1 MSAADEQGEERA
13 TRKSAPDLRLPGSV
27 AEILAS
33 PAGPK
38 VGAFFDLDGTL
49 VAGFTAVILTQERLR
64 RRDMGVGELLGM
76 VQAGLNHTLGR
87 IEFEDLI
94 GKAAAALAGRLLTDL
109 EEIGERLFAQRI
121 ESRIYPEMR
130 ELVRAHVARGHTV
143 VLSSSALT
151 IQVGPVARFLGINN
165 MLTNKFETN
174 EDGILTGGVLKPILW
189 CPGKATAVQRF
200 AAEHDIDLKDS
211 YFYAD
216 GDEDVALMYLV
227 GNPRPTN
234 PEGKMAAVAKRRG
247 WPILK
252 FNSRGGV
259 GIRRQLRTLAG
270 LSTIVPVAAGAVG
283 IGVLTGS
290 RRRGV
295 NFFTSTFSQL
305 LLATSGVHLNVIGK
319 ENLTAQRPAV
329 FIFNHRNQVDPVI
342 AGALVRDN
350 WVGVGKKELASDP
363 IMGTL
368 GKLLDGVFIDRDDP
382 VAAVET
388 LHTVEERARN
398 GLSIVIAPEG
408 TRLDTTEV
416 GSFKKGP
423 FRIAMAAKIPIVPIV
438 IRNAEIVASRN
449 STTINPGTVDV
460 AVFPPIP
467 VDDWTL
473 DALPD
478 RIAEVR
484 QLYLDTLADWPVDG
498 LPAVDLPRSGLDA
511 PVPRRTAR
519 RADPGSGR
527 ETACVAEDVVRGGLE
542 DFAGDAGDRDGFG
555 VRTAAHH
562 PRHRVD
568 ARPAAPHVAG
578 LTGLSGTQ
586 TIAGFDKRIATA
598 LARRRPCGGGRV
610 VQRPP
615 GHSGRQWPGAGMVHS
630 A

>member
-1 MSAADEQGEERA
+1 MSVSEQRE
-13 TRKSAPDLRLPGSV
+13 TRKPARDLQLPGSV

-33 PAGPK
+33 PPGARI
-38 VGAFFDLDGTL
+38 GAFFDLDGTL
-49 VAGFTAVILTQERLR
+49 VAGFTAVILTQERLL
-64 RRDMGVGELLGM
+64 RRDMGVGELLSM
-76 VQAGLNHTLGR
+76 VQASLNHTLGR

-94 GKAAAALAGRLLTDL
+94 GKASAALAGRLIDDL
-109 EEIGERLFAQRI
+109 EEIGERLFVQRI

-151 IQVGPVARFLGINN
+151 IQVNPVARFLGISNT
-165 MLTNKFETN
+165 LTNKFETN
-174 EDGILTGGVLKPILW
+174 EDGMLTGGILKPILW
-189 CPGKATAVQRF
+189 GPGKAAAVQKF

-234 PEGKMAAVAKRRG
+234 PEGKMAAVARRRG
-247 WPILK
+247 WPILR
-252 FNSRGGV
+252 FGSRGGV
-259 GIRRQLRTLAG
+259 GLQRQLRTLAG
-270 LSTIVPVAAGAVG
+270 FSTMFPVAAGAVG

-295 NFFTSTFSQL
+295 NFFTSNFSQL
-305 LLATSGVHLNVIGK
+305 LLATTGVHLNVIGR

-342 AGALVRDN
+342 TGALVRDN
-350 WVGVGKKELASDP
+350 WVGVGKKELQSDP

-368 GKLLDGVFIDRDDP
+368 GKLLDTAFIDRDNP

-388 LHTVEERARN
+388 LHTVEERAKN

-408 TRLDTTEV
+408 TRIDTTEV
-416 GSFKKGP
+416 GPFKKGP
-423 FRIAMAAKIPIVPIV
+423 FRMAMAAGIPIVPIV

-473 DALPD
+473 DTLPEH
-478 RIAEVR
+478 IAEVR
-484 QLYLDTLADWPVDG
+484 QLYLDTLADWPVDK
-498 LPAVDLPRSGLDA
+498 LPQFDLYTRAKKAAPKKAGPKKA
-511 PVPRRTAR
+511 PVKAAKNTAKK
-519 RADPGSGR
+519 
-527 ETACVAEDVVRGGLE
+527 TATKA
-542 DFAGDAGDRDGFG
+542 
-555 VRTAAHH
+555 
-562 PRHRVD
+562 
-568 ARPAAPHVAG
+568 PAARKARTPAKKAQPKKAPAKKAQPKSPAQANPNESEVA
-578 LTGLSGTQ
+578 LTDGEAQQSSADQ
-586 TIAGFDKRIATA
+586 TVGEPDPPPRG
-598 LARRRPCGGGRV
+598 RP
-610 VQRPP
+610 
-615 GHSGRQWPGAGMVHS
+615 
-630 A
+630 

>member
-1 MSAADEQGEERA
+1 MSASEQRDA
-13 TRKSAPDLRLPGSV
+13 RKPARDLQLPGSV

-33 PAGPK
+33 PAGPQI
-38 VGAFFDLDGTL
+38 GAFFDLDGTL

-64 RRDMGVGELLGM
+64 RRDMGVGELLSM

-94 GKAAAALAGRLLTDL
+94 GKASAALAGRLLDDL
-109 EEIGERLFAQRI
+109 EEIGERLFVQRI

-130 ELVRAHVARGHTV
+130 ELVRTHVARGHTV

-151 IQVGPVARFLGINN
+151 IQVDPVARFLGISNT
-165 MLTNKFETN
+165 LTNKFEIN
-174 EDGILTGGVLKPILW
+174 EDGLLTGAILKPILW
-189 CPGKATAVQRF
+189 GPGKAAAVQKF

-234 PEGKMAAVAKRRG
+234 PEGKMATVARRRG

-259 GIRRQLRTLAG
+259 GLRRQLRTLAG
-270 LSTIVPVAAGAVG
+270 FSTMFPVAAGAVG

-295 NFFTSTFSQL
+295 NFFTSNFSQL
-305 LLATSGVHLNVIGK
+305 LLATSGVNLNVIGK

-342 AGALVRDN
+342 TGALVRDN
-350 WVGVGKKELASDP
+350 WVGVGKKELQNDP
-363 IMGTL
+363 VMGTL
-368 GKLLDGVFIDRDDP
+368 GKLVDTAFIDRDNP
-382 VAAVET
+382 VSAVET
-388 LHTVEERARN
+388 LHTVEERAKK

-408 TRLDTTEV
+408 TRIDTTEV
-416 GSFKKGP
+416 GPFKKGP
-423 FRIAMAAKIPIVPIV
+423 FRMAMAAGIPIVPVV

-473 DALPD
+473 DTLPEH
-478 RIAEVR
+478 IAEVR
-484 QLYLDTLADWPVDG
+484 QLYLDTLADWPMEE
-498 LPAVDLPRSGLDA
+498 LPQFDLYTRAKKAA
-511 PVPRRTAR
+511 PKK
-519 RADPGSGR
+519 
-527 ETACVAEDVVRGGLE
+527 
-542 DFAGDAGDRDGFG
+542 
-555 VRTAAHH
+555 AAKK
-562 PRHRVD
+562 
-568 ARPAAPHVAG
+568 APAAKKAKAPAKKTPAKKSAAKQAQPKSPAKANPNESEVALKDG
-578 LTGLSGTQ
+578 EAQQSSVE
-586 TIAGFDKRIATA
+586 
-598 LARRRPCGGGRV
+598 RP
-610 VQRPP
+610 
-615 GHSGRQWPGAGMVHS
+615 
-630 A
+630 